1 MKTFPDMSGI
11 TPDIAPSGNRPAMV
25 RYARARVRYVWM
37 RMSMILVGC
46 LSIALLA
53 GPLTAALAVIIALLG
68 ELIDSGYL
76 WWIANR
82 MDPQGLTEKHKRLS
96 GLTATLHAC
105 SIAFCVI
112 VSVSTA
118 PDPNV
123 LFFALAFLVGA
134 SMDAGPSMSV
144 NNLATS
150 LRISVFAATTLFVL
164 VVQETFVNSSA
175 VGQFLKL
182 VGIFILALAVYFN
195 VLSTRASAARQS
207 RSRAELLAH
216 ATALESAHAELSLLQ
231 EETRKLALVAQYAN
245 DIVLILDSDLNILW
259 VNNAFTQVM
268 GFAQEEVKGQHPADV
283 LAGPG
288 SDKGEMAAVARQLEA
303 GEAVRS
309 VVLNYT
315 RDGRKIWLDTNLVPI
330 MTNGRVE
337 MIIGIERDITAA
349 RAQAKALEQAREN
362 AEASI
367 RAKEAFLAMVSHEIR
382 TPMNGIL
389 GMADVLA
396 SSDLT
401 EAQKNYVA
409 TIHTSAEALLTIIN
423 DVLDVSK
430 LNAGKLSIAQAPFSL
445 AACVRD
451 SADLLR
457 NAAQEKG
464 LYFDVVFE
472 TQVPPVLLGDQ
483 GRVRQILVNMIGNAV
498 KFTEMGG
505 VTVTVRHLVEGAE
518 AQVTVRVEDTGIGV
532 PQDRQGQIFEM
543 FEQADS
549 TTNRQFGGTGLGLAI
564 SRHLAR
570 KMSGDLVLVARRG
583 PGACFEMTLGLTI
596 ETNQK
601 SEDRPA
607 PSDLPPTKDLNGL
620 KVLVAED
627 NATNQL
633 LLKTYLRDQNLDL
646 RMVSNGREALE
657 EVMSNPPDVIL
668 MDMSMP
674 EMGGIEA
681 THAIRATQT
690 KQPVIIALTA
700 NAFETDKTACL
711 EAGMNEFLSKPIRRA
726 DLVQTLLRVVTGEI
740 VENSLGPREI
750 SGLSRPGTA
759 EEVSKWISPP
769 GSGTINGKLTPS
781 SDP

>member
-1 MKTFPDMSGI
+1 
-11 TPDIAPSGNRPAMV
+11 MV

-37 RMSMILVGC
+37 RMFMAAVGC
-46 LSIALLA
+46 LSIAFLA
-53 GPLTAALAVIIALLG
+53 GPMTAALATMVALLG

-76 WWIANR
+76 WWVANHS
-82 MDPQGLTEKHKRLS
+82 DPDRLTRTHLRLS

-123 LFFALAFLVGA
+123 SFFALAFLVGA
-134 SMDAGPSMSV
+134 SMDAGPSMTV
-144 NNLATS
+144 NPLATK
-150 LRISVFAATTLFVL
+150 LRISVFAATTLFSL
-164 VVQETFVNSSA
+164 VVQGTFVNGGA
-175 VGQFLKL
+175 MGLYL
-182 VGIFILALAVYFN
+182 NMVGILILGAAVYFN

-207 RSRAELLAH
+207 RSRADLLAH
-216 ATALESAHAELSLLQ
+216 TTALEQAHAELSLLQ

-259 VNNAFTQVM
+259 VNNAFTRVM
-268 GFAQEEVKGQHPADV
+268 GFALEDVKGQHPTDV

-349 RAQAKALEQAREN
+349 RAQAKALEQAREH
-362 AEASI
+362 AESSA

-430 LNAGKLSIAQAPFSL
+430 LNAGKLTIAQAPFSL

-457 NAAQEKG
+457 NAALEKG

-472 TQVPPVLLGDQ
+472 SQVPPVLLGDQ
-483 GRVRQILVNMIGNAV
+483 GRVRQILVNLIGNAV
-498 KFTEMGG
+498 KFTELGG
-505 VTVTVRHLVEGAE
+505 VTVTVSHRVQGPE
-518 AQVTVRVEDTGIGV
+518 AKVTVRVEDTGIGV
-532 PQDRQGQIFEM
+532 PKDRQGQIFEM

-564 SRHLAR
+564 SRQLAR
-570 KMSGDLVLVARRG
+570 KMSGDLVLVPRRAQ
-583 PGACFEMTLGLTI
+583 GACFEVTLGLTI
-596 ETNQK
+596 ETDQT
-601 SEDRPA
+601 SQVTAE
-607 PSDLPPTKDLNGL
+607 PSKLPKTIDLNGL

-633 LLKTYLRDQNLDL
+633 LLKTYLRDQNLNL

-657 EVMSNPPDVIL
+657 EVMSDPPDVIL

-681 THAIRATQT
+681 TRAIRATQIR
-690 KQPVIIALTA
+690 QPVIIALTA

-726 DLVQTLLRVVTGEI
+726 DLVQTLLRAAAGEI
-740 VENSLGPREI
+740 AENSLGPREI
-750 SGLSRPGTA
+750 SSLSRPGTE
-759 EEVSKWISPP
+759 EEVSQWISPP
-769 GSGTINGKLTPS
+769 GSGTINGKSTLL
-781 SDP
+781 